1 LGGGEHP
8 TSPPLGEARMKK
20 EINKIVNILA
30 EIKAITLGRYLTV
43 ISTL

>member
-1 LGGGEHP
+1 
-8 TSPPLGEARMKK
+8 MKK